1 MKKNYLTLLL
11 IALAMLQNINL
22 PAQDSSANPFL
33 KIKPLAFRFQAL
45 PLSAITPGGWL
56 KTELKRNLDG
66 FTGRLDTL
74 APDLIQ
80 QDDIYGKDRLSK
92 KVKNKNLGAVS
103 DAGEWQAQ
111 FLWWNSETQSNW
123 LDGFIRTAILLK
135 DKTQLEKAER
145 LINRLLQTQDKDG
158 YIGIY
163 DPELRYRFDN
173 ENGELWSKAT
183 LYRALLGWYDY
194 KKDPAL
200 LTAIEKAV
208 KNVMDNYPVNQSH
221 PFYSVNPDAGGL
233 THGLA
238 FTDVLE
244 QLYVLTKKQAY
255 LDYCL
260 FLYKDFSTQTL
271 NEDAQFKKLQQA
283 DLPLKGHGVHTYEHL
298 RSVIAAWY
306 ASGNPALKP
315 AIDQFIRKI
324 NRATT
329 PSGAPVGDEFAGG
342 RAGDATSTGYEF
354 CSLHELMAGWI
365 SLLEKTGDP
374 DYSDRAEK
382 ILFNAAAGATHPDQS
397 AICYLKTDNTYILN
411 GGKHGDTTDK
421 HQTRYRYSP
430 VHREAAVCC
439 VPNAGRIGPWY
450 IQHMWM
456 KDQDGLV
463 ATLLGPS
470 ELNTTLNGKKVQIT
484 TVTGYPFDMDFRF
497 RIYTT
502 EGNRFS
508 IKIRKPGWAIAVY
521 TSTPFKEEN
530 GFLVFKKRWKQ
541 QDELIIR
548 FEAAIQKNQTN
559 GDEYY
564 FQYGPLVLC
573 HPLNST
579 EVITKTYTIAGL
591 TDFNCLPLKETVVE
605 LNGALPVQDA
615 TVKNHFHAEIKPA
628 GTDQPEVILLVPMA
642 GTTLRQVTF
651 KMKGQ

>member
-354 CSLHELMAGWI
+354 CSLHE
-365 SLLEKTGDP
+365 
-374 DYSDRAEK
+374 
-382 ILFNAAAGATHPDQS
+382 
-397 AICYLKTDNTYILN
+397 
-411 GGKHGDTTDK
+411 
-421 HQTRYRYSP
+421 
-430 VHREAAVCC
+430 
-439 VPNAGRIGPWY
+439 
-450 IQHMWM
+450 
-456 KDQDGLV
+456 
-463 ATLLGPS
+463 
-470 ELNTTLNGKKVQIT
+470 
-484 TVTGYPFDMDFRF
+484 
-497 RIYTT
+497 
-502 EGNRFS
+502 
-508 IKIRKPGWAIAVY
+508 
-521 TSTPFKEEN
+521 
-530 GFLVFKKRWKQ
+530 
-541 QDELIIR
+541 
-548 FEAAIQKNQTN
+548 
-559 GDEYY
+559 
-564 FQYGPLVLC
+564 
-573 HPLNST
+573 
-579 EVITKTYTIAGL
+579 
-591 TDFNCLPLKETVVE
+591 
-605 LNGALPVQDA
+605 
-615 TVKNHFHAEIKPA
+615 
-628 GTDQPEVILLVPMA
+628 
-642 GTTLRQVTF
+642 
-651 KMKGQ
+651 

>member
-1 MKKNYLTLLL
+1 
-11 IALAMLQNINL
+11 
-22 PAQDSSANPFL
+22 
-33 KIKPLAFRFQAL
+33 
-45 PLSAITPGGWL
+45 
-56 KTELKRNLDG
+56 
-66 FTGRLDTL
+66 
-74 APDLIQ
+74 
-80 QDDIYGKDRLSK
+80 
-92 KVKNKNLGAVS
+92 
-103 DAGEWQAQ
+103 
-111 FLWWNSETQSNW
+111 
-123 LDGFIRTAILLK
+123 
-135 DKTQLEKAER
+135 
-145 LINRLLQTQDKDG
+145 
-158 YIGIY
+158 
-163 DPELRYRFDN
+163 
-173 ENGELWSKAT
+173 
-183 LYRALLGWYDY
+183 
-194 KKDPAL
+194 
-200 LTAIEKAV
+200 
-208 KNVMDNYPVNQSH
+208 MDNYPVNQSH

-298 RSVIAAWY
+298 RSVTAAWY
-306 ASGNPALKP
+306 ASGNPALKS
-315 AIDQFIRKI
+315 ALDQFIRKI

-342 RAGDATSTGYEF
+342 RAGDATTTGYEF

-365 SLLEKTGDP
+365 SLLTKSGEAG
-374 DYSDRAEK
+374 YGDRAEK
-382 ILFNAAAGATHPDQS
+382 ILFNAAAGATHPETS
-397 AICYLKTDNTYILN
+397 AICYLKTDNTYILS

-456 KDQDGLV
+456 KDDEGIL

-470 ELNTTLNGKKVQIT
+470 ELNTTVKNQKVSIESI
-484 TVTGYPFDMDFRF
+484 TGYPFDFDFRF
-497 RIYTT
+497 RIKTT
-502 EGNRFS
+502 EGNQFS
-508 IKIRKPGWAIAVY
+508 IKIRKPEWAVVAF
-521 TSTPFKEEN
+521 TSLPFEEEN

-615 TVKNHFHAEIKPA
+615 TVKNHFHAEMKPA
-628 GTDQPEVILLVPMA
+628 STDQPEVILLVPMA